1 MTEPATPTGDGF
13 RPGQIVTVFRSRL
26 RPEAVDEYAPMAS
39 EMDRL
44 AATVPG
50 FVDAKTFTAA
60 DGERVT
66 VATFADEDSQAAW
79 REHVEHRAAQ
89 RAGRDR
95 FYAEYSIQVCE
106 TMRAHSFTAET
117 QVTRRRG

>member
-1 MTEPATPTGDGF
+1 MTEPAAPAGDDF

-26 RPEAVDEYAPMAS
+26 RPEAVDEYAPMAA
-39 EMDRL
+39 EMSRL
-44 AATVPG
+44 AATMPG
-50 FVDAKTFTAA
+50 LVDVKSFTAA

-66 VATFADEDSQAAW
+66 VATFADEESQATW

-89 RAGRDR
+89 RAGRER

-106 TMRAHSFTAET
+106 TVRAHSFTAAT
-117 QVTRRRG
+117 